1 MCFYYL
7 KGGVKDDGNGKNW
20 TSIRIAECHWK
31 NHTQTIRNAYRKVIK
46 INKKNETL
54 TPELS
59 SEAKAAMY
67 LLIERRKRMKSEVVI
82 QRDAQLHD
90 EIRVRM
96 NAKKFFAPR
105 LWFKI
110 ALPIIIW
117 AILQEIIMAS
127 TDIVDNI
134 FVNWMK
140 DDQIQGLAQLQD
152 DIKTFEAMLPLPT
165 LMRRDYRT
173 SI

>member
-1 MCFYYL
+1 MEME
-7 KGGVKDDGNGKNW
+7 
-20 TSIRIAECHWK
+20 RIERAYELLSVTEK

-110 ALPIIIW
+110 ALPIIICDGVK
-117 AILQEIIMAS
+117 ILLHFKCCWVIC
-127 TDIVDNI
+127 
-134 FVNWMK
+134 
-140 DDQIQGLAQLQD
+140 DDCNSRNHWTAN
-152 DIKTFEAMLPLPT
+152 
-165 LMRRDYRT
+165 
-173 SI
+173 